1 MRREAILDF
10 LAGIVNDNGCCNDF
24 FVLFGV
30 AADAMPSNFPADIT
44 STSTGLSHPP
54 PVVNILN
61 LSTAKLHMPRF
72 HQREQLTSPDTS
84 LTLRK
89 LIPLPLKVTVKFNI
103 HKALF
108 IFVSKVC
115 SRK

>member
-1 MRREAILDF
+1 LGLMQCHTIFRQTISQVQVF
-10 LAGIVNDNGCCNDF
+10 LALYQWSISRTNALKN
-24 FVLFGV
+24 L
-30 AADAMPSNFPADIT
+30 MP
-44 STSTGLSHPP
+44 
-54 PVVNILN
+54 
-61 LSTAKLHMPRF
+61 KF

-115 SRK
+115 NRKWWSIWSPCCRKPAWSNSIKRCIQE